1 MRFMV
6 IVKTRP
12 GEEGPPSSEEI
23 ARMGEYNEALVQA
36 GVVTMGEGL
45 MPSSMGAKVR
55 FSKGGTTVIDGPFS
69 EAKEL
74 VGGFWIFE
82 VKSKEEVLDWVKK
95 APFEDG
101 EVEIRQLAEIEDFS
115 VDDVSAEALEKEREW
130 REAGWKQ
137 PQ

>member
-23 ARMGEYNEALVQA
+23 ARMGKYNEELVQA
-36 GVVTMGEGL
+36 GVVTTGEGL
-45 MPSSMGAKVR
+45 MPSSMGTKVR
-55 FSKGGTTVIDGPFS
+55 FSRNGPTVIDGPFS

-74 VGGFWIFE
+74 VGGFWIFK

-95 APFEDG
+95 APFEEG
-101 EVEIRQLAEIEDFS
+101 EVEIRQIAEVEDFA
-115 VDDVSAEALEKEREW
+115 VDEVSADALEKEREW
-130 REAGWKQ
+130 RDKGWTQ
-137 PQ
+137 PT